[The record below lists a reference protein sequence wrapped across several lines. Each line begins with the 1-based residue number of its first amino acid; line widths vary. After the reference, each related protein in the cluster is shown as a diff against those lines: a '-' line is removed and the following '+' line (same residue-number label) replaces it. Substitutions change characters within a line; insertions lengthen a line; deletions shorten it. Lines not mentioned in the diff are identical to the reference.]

1 MKITRMHPFQN
12 EGSKTAAFF
21 DVETEEGI
29 IVKGFSLVQGPK
41 GLFMSVPSDKGKDDK
56 YYEKVLFP
64 DNLKKEL
71 NDMAVKKYEA
81 VTAEDF

>member
-1 MKITRMHPFQN
+1 MKISRMHPFQSD
-12 EGSKTAAFF
+12 SKTSAFF

-29 IVKGFSLVQGPK
+29 IIKGFSLVQGSK

-56 YYEKVLFP
+56 YYEKILIP
-64 DNLKKEL
+64 DGMKKEL
-71 NDMAVKKYEA
+71 NDMAVKKYQA